1 MGLCK
6 NLKKKKLFMATK
18 KATRR
23 REQINLSIIERKLR
37 DTGHE
42 VNNLSIN
49 LKGSDSGKILSLV

>member
-1 MGLCK
+1 
-6 NLKKKKLFMATK
+6 MATK